1 MIKGAIFDVDGTLLD
16 SMFIWDTIG
25 ETYLRSIGYT
35 PKENLNESFK
45 NMSLYQAACYYQSEY
60 GVDLST
66 KEIMQGV
73 NKMIAHYYQ
82 TEVLPKPDVDV
93 FLESLKEHN
102 VKMCIA
108 TVTDRD
114 LVEAALKRCK
124 IKKYF
129 SEIFTCSSVGHG
141 KDEPIIYREALGF
154 LQTQRNN
161 TVVFEDALYA
171 LKTAKNDGFISIAV
185 QDKYENNQSEMKRLS
200 DYYLSDYRNIDDF
213 WKFVSMY
220 LH

>member
-16 SMFIWDTIG
+16 SMFIWSTVG

-35 PKENLNESFK
+35 PKENLNETFK

-60 GVDLST
+60 GVDLSAE
-66 KEIMQGV
+66 EITDGV
-73 NKMIAHYYQ
+73 NRMIAHYYQ
-82 TEVLPKPDVDV
+82 SEVLLKPEVDI

-102 VKMCIA
+102 IKMCVA
-108 TVTDRD
+108 TATDQD
-114 LVEAALKRCK
+114 LVEAALERCK

-154 LQTQRNN
+154 LQTQRKN
-161 TVVFEDALYA
+161 TVVFEDTLYA
-171 LKTAKNDGFISIAV
+171 LKTAKKDGFVSVAV
-185 QDKYENNQSEMKRLS
+185 QDAHESHQNEMKCLS
-200 DYYLSDYRNIDDF
+200 DYYLSDYGNIDDF
-213 WKFVSMY
+213 WKFVSMFS
-220 LH
+220 H